1 MTEIMSKFEEYLS
14 QFSNT
19 ISFQDFM
26 LSFLLTAILAVLI
39 RNFYI
44 KYGTA
49 ISNRKRFANIFLAL
63 ALIVMLI
70 ITIVKSSLALSLGL
84 VGALSIVRFRAAIK
98 DPEELVYLFL
108 VIGLGLATGAGQ
120 FIIAL
125 TAIPLILLLM
135 WVYYKFIGSKA
146 ITRGNNTL
154 IHIRIKE
161 KSIEKVSRIFLQ
173 HLSFVELKR
182 TDLLTDGLDLTF
194 ICQAETVKQFDDL
207 KNALLSIDQELSFSM
222 VDNPGMIV

>member
-1 MTEIMSKFEEYLS
+1 MSKFEEYLN

-19 ISFQDFM
+19 ISFQDFV

-44 KYGTA
+44 KFGTA

-108 VIGLGLATGAGQ
+108 VISLGLATGAGQ
-120 FIIAL
+120 FMIAL
-125 TAIPLILLLM
+125 TAIPSILLLM
-135 WVYYKFIGSKA
+135 WIYYKFIGIKA
-146 ITRGNNTL
+146 ITKGNNTL
-154 IHIRIKE
+154 VHIRIKE
-161 KSIEKVSRIFLQ
+161 KSIEKVSNVFLQ
-173 HLSFVELKR
+173 HLPYVELKR
-182 TDLLTDGLDLTF
+182 TDLLADGLDLTF
-194 ICQAETVKQFDDL
+194 ICQAESVKQFDDL
-207 KNALLSIDQELSFSM
+207 KTALLSVDDKLTFSM

>member
-1 MTEIMSKFEEYLS
+1 MSKFEEYLN

-26 LSFLLTAILAVLI
+26 IGFLLTAILAILI

-44 KYGTA
+44 KFGSA
-49 ISNRKRFANIFLAL
+49 ISNRKRFANNFLAL

-108 VIGLGLATGAGQ
+108 VIGLGLSTGAGQ

-125 TAIPLILLLM
+125 TAIPLILLFL
-135 WVYYKFIGSKA
+135 WVYYRFIGTKTVA
-146 ITRGNNTL
+146 KGNDTL
-154 IHIRIKE
+154 IHIKIKE
-161 KSIEKVSRIFLQ
+161 KSIEKITDIFLK
-173 HLSFVELKR
+173 HLPYVELKR
-182 TDLLTDGLDLTF
+182 MDLLEEGLNLTF
-194 ICQAETVKQFDDL
+194 ICQAEKVRQFDSL
-207 KNALLSIDQELSFSM
+207 KEELLALDAGISFSII
-222 VDNPGMIV
+222 DNPGMIA

>member
-1 MTEIMSKFEEYLS
+1 MSKFEEYLS

>member
-1 MTEIMSKFEEYLS
+1 MSKFEEYLN
-14 QFSNT
+14 QFSST
-19 ISFQDFM
+19 ISFQDFV

-49 ISNRKRFANIFLAL
+49 ISNRKRFANVFLAL

-108 VIGLGLATGAGQ
+108 VISLGLATGAGQ
-120 FIIAL
+120 FLIAL
-125 TAIPLILLLM
+125 TAIPSILLLM
-135 WVYYKFIGSKA
+135 WVYYRFIGNKA
-146 ITRGNNTL
+146 IIKGNNTL

-161 KSIEKVSRIFLQ
+161 KSIEKVSDIFLQ
-173 HLSFVELKR
+173 YLPFVELKR
-182 TDLLTDGLDLTF
+182 TDLLADGLDLTF

-207 KNALLSIDQELSFSM
+207 KTALLNIDEGLSFSM

>member
-1 MTEIMSKFEEYLS
+1 MSRFEEYLN

-26 LSFLLTAILAVLI
+26 IGFILTAILAILI

-44 KYGTA
+44 RFGTA
-49 ISNRKRFANIFLAL
+49 ISNRKRFANNFLAL

-125 TAIPLILLLM
+125 AAIPLILLLL
-135 WVYYKFIGSKA
+135 WLYYRFVGKKA
-146 ITRGNNTL
+146 STKGNNTL
-154 IHIRIKE
+154 VHVQIKE
-161 KSIEKVSRIFLQ
+161 KSIEKISDIFLK
-173 HLSFVELKR
+173 HLPYVELKR
-182 TDLLTDGLDLTF
+182 MDLLADGMNITF
-194 ICQAETVKQFDDL
+194 ICQAESVNQFDSL
-207 KNALLSIDQELSFSM
+207 KNELSDIDKDITFSI

>member
-1 MTEIMSKFEEYLS
+1 MSKFEEYLN

-26 LSFLLTAILAVLI
+26 IGFLLTAILAILI
-39 RNFYI
+39 RNFYVRF
-44 KYGTA
+44 GMA
-49 ISNRKRFANIFLAL
+49 ISNRKRFANNFLAL

-120 FIIAL
+120 FIIAAS
-125 TAIPLILLLM
+125 AIPMILLLL
-135 WVYYKFIGSKA
+135 WFYYRFVGRKSSTK
-146 ITRGNNTL
+146 GNNTL
-154 IHIRIKE
+154 IHLRIKE
-161 KSIEKVSRIFLQ
+161 KSIQKVSEIFLK
-173 HLSFVELKR
+173 HLSHVELKR
-182 TDLLTDGLDLTF
+182 MDLLQDGIDITY
-194 ICQAETVKQFDDL
+194 ICQAESVEHLDAL
-207 KNALLSIDQELSFSM
+207 KEELSGIDKDITFSI
-222 VDNPGMIV
+222 VDNPGLIA

>member
-1 MTEIMSKFEEYLS
+1 MSKFEEYLN

-19 ISFQDFM
+19 ISFGDFM
-26 LSFLLTAILAVLI
+26 IGFLLTAVLAILI

-44 KYGTA
+44 RYGTA
-49 ISNRKRFANIFLAL
+49 ISNRKRFANNFLAL

-125 TAIPLILLLM
+125 VAIPLILMLM
-135 WVYYKFIGSKA
+135 WLYYRFTGHKTSTK
-146 ITRGNNTL
+146 GNNTL
-154 IHIRIKE
+154 IHLRIKE
-161 KSIEKVSRIFLQ
+161 KSIQKISDIFLK
-173 HLSFVELKR
+173 HLPYVELKR
-182 TDLLTDGLDLTF
+182 MDLLADGLDLTY
-194 ICQAETVKQFDDL
+194 ICQADSVGQFDDL
-207 KNALLSIDQELSFSM
+207 KEELSQLDKGIIFSL

>member
-1 MTEIMSKFEEYLS
+1 MSQFEEYLN

-19 ISFQDFM
+19 ISLQDF
-26 LSFLLTAILAVLI
+26 FLGFLITAIMAILI

-49 ISNRKRFANIFLAL
+49 ISNRHRFANNFLAL

-108 VIGLGLATGAGQ
+108 TIGLGLATGAGQ
-120 FIIAL
+120 FIIAI
-125 TAIPLILLLM
+125 TAIPMILFLL
-135 WVYYKFIGSKA
+135 WLYHKFMGNQTSTK
-146 ITRGNNTL
+146 GNNTL
-154 IHIRIKE
+154 IHIKIKE
-161 KSIEKVSRIFLQ
+161 KSIQKVSDILLK
-173 HLSFVELKR
+173 HLPYVELKR
-182 TDLLTDGLDLTF
+182 MDLLTEGLDLTF
-194 ICQAETVKQFDDL
+194 ICQAETVAQFDGL
-207 KNALLSIDQELSFSM
+207 KEELLAVDSGLSFSL
-222 VDNPGMIV
+222 VDNPGMIA

>member
-1 MTEIMSKFEEYLS
+1 MNKFEEYLN

-19 ISFQDFM
+19 ISFEDFF
-26 LSFLLTAILAVLI
+26 LGFLLTAILAILI

-44 KYGTA
+44 RFGTA
-49 ISNRKRFANIFLAL
+49 ISNRKRFANNFLAL

-98 DPEELVYLFL
+98 DPEELTYLFL
-108 VIGLGLATGAGQ
+108 VIGLGLSTGAGQ

-125 TAIPLILLLM
+125 TAVPLILFFLWL
-135 WVYYKFIGSKA
+135 YYRFVGTKT
-146 ITRGNNTL
+146 ITKGNNTL
-154 IHIRIKE
+154 IHVKIKE
-161 KSIEKVSRIFLQ
+161 KSIKRISDIFLK
-173 HLSFVELKR
+173 HLPYVELKR
-182 TDLLTDGLDLTF
+182 TDLLSDGLNLTY
-194 ICQAETVKQFDDL
+194 ICQAENVGQFDEL
-207 KNALLSIDQELSFSM
+207 KDELLGIDKDASFSI

>member
-1 MTEIMSKFEEYLS
+1 MSKFEEYLN

-19 ISFQDFM
+19 ISFQDFI
-26 LSFLLTAILAVLI
+26 LGFVLTAILAILI

-44 KYGTA
+44 RFGTA
-49 ISNRKRFANIFLAL
+49 ISNRQRFANNFLAL

-125 TAIPLILLLM
+125 AAIPLILLLL
-135 WVYYKFIGSKA
+135 WIYYRFTGKKA
-146 ITRGNNTL
+146 TTKGNNSL
-154 IHIRIKE
+154 IHLRIKE
-161 KSIEKVSRIFLQ
+161 KSIQKVSDIFMK
-173 HLSFVELKR
+173 HLSYVELKR
-182 TDLLTDGLDLTF
+182 MDLLPEGMDITY
-194 ICQAETVKQFDDL
+194 ICQAESVDQLDKL
-207 KNALLSIDQELSFSM
+207 KDELSGIDKDITFSI